1 MSAEFPESYQGMK
14 GMMLATLGDNY
25 MLKDKITTL
34 NREVASRNA
43 EIVKLKNQIA
53 VMKKAGDYDES
64 EELQLL
70 TDILEER
77 HPRERMT
84 YQRKEIAR
92 LHKVIKELKE

>member
-25 MLKDKITTL
+25 MLKDQITSL
-34 NREVASRNA
+34 NREVASRNS
-43 EIVKLKNQIA
+43 EIAKLKNQIA

-70 TDILEER
+70 ADLLEEKY
-77 HPRERMT
+77 PRDRLT

-92 LHKVIKELKE
+92 LHKVIKELKS